1 MLEGK
6 KITIRSFEDFDL
18 MTLFQWSVRTQRSS
32 FFLND
37 KNDVET
43 KSFIQLKRDY
53 QEKRSQALI
62 PPLPFVIEAT
72 DGNTVGFVRFNIPSG
87 NNLNAL
93 MSIAFVQEEHLSTE
107 LGKEAGSLILDYL
120 FNRRNLF
127 RVYTKVIEEER
138 DYLDYLMDL
147 GFKLEGTQRHQIF
160 LQGRYLNLCTL
171 GILKEEVDLPPPY
184 RNTGRGNRS

>member
-18 MTLFQWSVRTQRSS
+18 MTLFQWSVQTKWNS
-32 FFLND
+32 FFLDD
-37 KNDVET
+37 KNDVEI
-43 KSFIQLKRDY
+43 KSFIQLKKDY
-53 QEKRSQALI
+53 KEKRSQALI
-62 PPLPFVIEAT
+62 PPLPFVIGET
-72 DGNTVGFVRFNIPSG
+72 DANTIGFMRFTIPSG

-138 DYLDYLMDL
+138 DHLDYLMNL
-147 GFKLEGTQRHQIF
+147 GFKLEGTQRQQIF

-171 GILKEEVDLPPPY
+171 GILKEEVDLS
-184 RNTGRGNRS
+184 TL